1 MCQRIEDLIPGTA
14 FGLVKRVLIFTIS
27 VATLHDAT
35 AYALKAWLQRW
46 VPAGEV

>member
-1 MCQRIEDLIPGTA
+1 MFQRIEDLIPGTA

-35 AYALKAWLQRW
+35 PYALKAWLQRW